1 MSKKKRNQYK
11 IEQDFDMPIDKKDPR
26 ESRKRWDL

>member
-1 MSKKKRNQYK
+1 LQCK

-26 ESRKRWDL
+26 ELRKR

>member
-1 MSKKKRNQYK
+1 
-11 IEQDFDMPIDKKDPR
+11 MPIDKKDPR